1 MDEKQADKKQ
11 SNQERKKGEEVKKQ
25 GGTHP
30 MKGQISVKERC
41 REIESVP
48 TDAVLGQFMIKQST

>member
-1 MDEKQADKKQ
+1 
-11 SNQERKKGEEVKKQ
+11 
-25 GGTHP
+25 

-41 REIESVP
+41 REIESVL